1 MRPRADTG
9 ILCQMGREL
18 GPWLVGLGILVVL
31 IGVLAWTGALSWFGR
46 LPGDIRISGERG
58 RVYIPITSMLLV
70 SLVLTILLSL
80 LRRR

>member
-1 MRPRADTG
+1 
-9 ILCQMGREL
+9 MGREL